1 MNDHKMGA
9 GEFLAT
15 AIVLIVLGIGG
26 LMWAAM

>member
-1 MNDHKMGA
+1 MNNRKMGA

-15 AIVLIVLGIGG
+15 AIILIILSVGG

>member
-1 MNDHKMGA
+1 MSDRKMGA

-15 AIVLIVLGIGG
+15 GIILIILSVGG